1 MASTNHYPSTRMQD
15 HAWFAGLL
23 VLYSFVEL
31 SFNHRML
38 ELTEGLLSARDLD
51 GLQFWGRLIAGFGF
65 SMQLLRWLDL
75 RMAIRWKAVLVIFA
89 LGMTLM
95 WHFQKMVIQYL
106 VDAAPDS
113 EKMASIYFEYAA
125 ELGAQGQMRIN
136 GAPLG
141 TANMAPNV
149 RKSVKALFPAAAL
162 GTPFSDFEVPALD
175 GAGQLPVLPISPT
188 PEMMNNAYRN
198 TVTPPI
204 ALGLSSFFGLLNL
217 AQGLGI
223 GLMLALNRRGYAR
236 WAGFLRKHL
245 LPLTLA
251 LTLGLSATHHNSYI
265 DSTGYASHLSQN
277 MWQHNAVLASFIAWG
292 LRAEPGWYGLFETV
306 HHQVLLDFPFAKL

>member
-1 MASTNHYPSTRMQD
+1 MASPNHYLPARMQD

-38 ELTEGLLSARDLD
+38 ELTEVALSVGDLD

-75 RMAIRWKAVLVIFA
+75 RMAIRWKAVLVSFA
-89 LGMTLM
+89 LGMTLV
-95 WHFQKMVIQYL
+95 WHFQKIVIQHL
-106 VDAAPDS
+106 VDVAPDS
-113 EKMASIYFEYAA
+113 EKMASIYSQYAA
-125 ELGAQGQMRIN
+125 ELGAQGQLRIN

-149 RKSVKALFPAAAL
+149 RESVKALFPAAAL

-188 PEMMNNAYRN
+188 PEMLDNAYRN

-217 AQGLGI
+217 AQGLGLGVI
-223 GLMLALNRRGYAR
+223 LALNRHTYAR

-245 LPLTLA
+245 LPLSLA
-251 LTLGLSATHHNSYI
+251 LMLGLSAMHHNSFT

-277 MWQHNAVLASFIAWG
+277 MWQHNAVLASFIAWD

-306 HHQVLLDFPFAKL
+306 HHQLLHDFSFAKR